1 MITALISTYHPGE
14 KTWTLDPELRR
25 LAYCCSVAG
34 DTRCLREWLVT
45 LRRRGAE
52 FDLADTRRLR
62 VSGKREKDMKV
73 LHRWIFTALAVF
85 ALCRV
90 ANAEPV
96 RIRLAWI
103 APISNWGSLL
113 LEKKE
118 LARHLGQSYLLEPI
132 RYSGSSPM
140 INALANG
147 ELEIADLA
155 FSTLPIAIQNAG
167 LDDLRVVASELEDG
181 VPGFYSQEYMVRT
194 DGSIK
199 SVEDL
204 KDRVVASLAAG
215 TAIDVGIRAMLRR
228 HGLENQ
234 RDYTMVETPLPAMRS
249 MLGERKVDLIA
260 AVPPFSFDPE
270 LRRIARTLFVHREVS
285 GETQLLMWTARK
297 RFIEKNRA
305 AMVDFME
312 DSLRITRWFL
322 NPANHQEVMEICGRI
337 TKQPPES
344 YDWVFT
350 ERDYYRDPN
359 MQPELGALQKNV
371 DLVKDL
377 GMFKGDVDV
386 GKYADLSMLQ
396 EAIARLK

>member
-1 MITALISTYHPGE
+1 
-14 KTWTLDPELRR
+14 
-25 LAYCCSVAG
+25 
-34 DTRCLREWLVT
+34 
-45 LRRRGAE
+45 
-52 FDLADTRRLR
+52 
-62 VSGKREKDMKV
+62 MKV
-73 LHRWIFTALAVF
+73 LHRWLFTVLTVV
-85 ALCRV
+85 ALCRT

-103 APISNWGSLL
+103 APVSNWGSLL

-118 LARHLGQSYLLEPI
+118 LARHLGQSYILEPV
-132 RYSGSSPM
+132 RYGGSSPM

-181 VPGFYSQEYMVRT
+181 VPGFYSQEYMVRI
-194 DGSIK
+194 DGSIQT
-199 SVEDL
+199 VEDL
-204 KDRVVASLAAG
+204 KGKVVASLAAG
-215 TAIDVGIRAMLRR
+215 TAVDIGIRAMLRR

-234 RDYTMVETPLPAMRS
+234 RDYTIVETPLPAMRS
-249 MLGERKVDLIA
+249 MLGEKKVDLIA
-260 AVPPFSFDPE
+260 AVPPFSFEPE
-270 LRRIARTLFVHREVS
+270 LRKIARPLFVHREVS

-297 RFIEKNRA
+297 GFIDKNRA
-305 AMVDFME
+305 AMVDLME

-322 NPANHQEVMEICGRI
+322 DPANRQEVMEICGRI
-337 TKQPPES
+337 TKEPPER

-350 ERDYYRDPN
+350 ERDYYRDPD
-359 MQPELGALQKNV
+359 MLPELGALQKNV

-377 GMFKGDVDV
+377 GLFTGDVDV
-386 GKYADLSMLQ
+386 SKYADLSVLR